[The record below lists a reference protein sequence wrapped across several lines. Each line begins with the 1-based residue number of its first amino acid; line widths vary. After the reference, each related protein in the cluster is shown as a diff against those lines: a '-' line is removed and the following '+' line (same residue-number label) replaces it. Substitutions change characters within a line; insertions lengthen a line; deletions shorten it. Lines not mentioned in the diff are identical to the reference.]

1 LAVLIDSSVIIAFFN
16 KRDKNHRRAV
26 DLLKEAMTHN
36 YGLIFTSDY
45 VIDETVTY
53 LLKRIRRADV
63 AIRAGKFLLGNL
75 EGFPDLF
82 KIIFTNEDIFS
93 RAWALFE
100 RLSKRG
106 LSFTDCILL
115 SIAKDY
121 NLAIMTFDDDF
132 SGLVSIIR

>member
-1 LAVLIDSSVIIAFFN
+1 MAVIVDTSVIIAFFN
-16 KRDKNHRRAV
+16 KRDKNHKRAIS
-26 DLLKEAMTHN
+26 LLKDAMMKH
-36 YGLIFTSDY
+36 YGLLFISDY

-75 EGFPDLF
+75 EGYPDLF
-82 KIIFTNEDIFS
+82 KVIFTDEDIFS
-93 RAWALFE
+93 MAWTLFE
-100 RLSKRG
+100 RLSKKG

-121 NLAIMTFDDDF
+121 NLAIMTFDNAF
-132 SGLVSIIR
+132 LGLANVIR